1 MHATAPQ
8 AACAGLRDAVPRPVH
23 SGAEQHGGAT
33 GTPPLQSLRTQN
45 DDWILVAVQTM
56 HHFPWWE
63 VYDAS
68 KQELE
73 EVSTGLLDSL
83 QTLLAI
89 PFDTALTVYQEYVE
103 KYSPPLPRQLV
114 NASTAGSAPG

>member
-1 MHATAPQ
+1 MQRHHRPHVL
-8 AACAGLRDAVPRPVH
+8 ACATLYLAQFILEQSNMEVPQVRRH
-23 SGAEQHGGAT
+23 SNRCA
-33 GTPPLQSLRTQN
+33 QN

-73 EVSTGLLDSL
+73 QVSTGLLDSL